1 MAIDGETHDDERPAP
16 MTEPR
21 AVVIAHPGAGRGAF
35 GRVWPALA
43 AELDERGVRYD
54 VRLTTRAM
62 EAAEF
67 AHQAAEASAPLVLAV
82 GGDGTLHEIVNGLL
96 HDDGSGAPPPATT
109 LPVLGLVPAGRGS
122 DYARG
127 LRIPRDPRLLAGRFA
142 AVIAGEPAASRA
154 VDIGEATYRATTLV
168 AGRPAPEPPI
178 VEPAPPGGLGQE
190 GGERLARYFINGA
203 GVGFSPFVAQRTAR
217 FPPRLGAYL
226 YTAASLLTIVDWRDR
241 SLRLTWG
248 DGDQETRAVESIEL
262 ALAGFEGGGMHV
274 APDADPTDG
283 LFDAV
288 LIDATSRWE
297 LVTFAWRIRTG
308 DHIRSPQVAV
318 RRAAVLAIEVIDGRG
333 PVYLQAD
340 GELLGRDPFTFRVLP
355 AALRFVW

>member
-1 MAIDGETHDDERPAP
+1 MASTDV
-16 MTEPR
+16 
-21 AVVIAHPGAGRGAF
+21 VVIAHPGAGRGAF
-35 GRVWPALA
+35 ARVWPALA
-43 AELDERGVRYD
+43 AELDARQVGYD

-67 AHQAAEASAPLVLAV
+67 AHAAADDGAPLVLAV
-82 GGDGTLHEIVNGLL
+82 GGDGTLHEVVNGLL
-96 HDDGSGAPPPATT
+96 HDDGSGVLRPAAD
-109 LPVLGLVPAGRGS
+109 LPALGLVPAGRGS

-127 LRIPRDPRLLAGRFA
+127 LHVPRDPSVLADRFA
-142 AVIAGEPAASRA
+142 AVVAGDPSAARG
-154 VDIGEATYRATTLV
+154 VDIGETTYRVTALV
-168 AGRPAPEPPI
+168 AGRPTPEPPI
-178 VEPAPPGGLGQE
+178 ADAAVPDEPAARDEPE
-190 GGERLARYFINGA
+190 ARDGERQARYFINGA

-241 SLRLTWG
+241 SLHLRWDAD
-248 DGDQETRAVESIEL
+248 DGSAETRSVESIEL
-262 ALAGFEGGGMHV
+262 ALGGYEGGGMHV
-274 APDADPTDG
+274 APGADPTDG

-297 LVTFAWRIRTG
+297 LVTFAWRIRSG
-308 DHIRSPQVAV
+308 DHLRSRQVTV
-318 RRAAVLAIEVIDGRG
+318 RRTASLSIEVADGRG

>member
-1 MAIDGETHDDERPAP
+1 MSPA
-16 MTEPR
+16 R
-21 AVVIAHPGAGRGAF
+21 VVVIAHPGAGRGAF
-35 GRVWPALA
+35 ARVWPAVA
-43 AELDERGVRYD
+43 VALDALGVGYD
-54 VRLTTRAM
+54 VRLTTRAL

-67 AHQAAEASAPLVLAV
+67 AHQAAEAGSSLVLAV
-82 GGDGTLHEIVNGLL
+82 GGDGTLHEVVNGLL
-96 HDDGSGAPPPATT
+96 HDHTTGSAHADHR
-109 LPVLGLVPAGRGS
+109 LPTLGLVPAGRGG

-127 LRIPRDPRLLAGRFA
+127 LHVPSDPLVLAERFA
-142 AVIAGEPAASRA
+142 AVVAGDPTAARP
-154 VDIGEATYRATTLV
+154 VDIGQATYRATALV

-178 VEPAPPGGLGQE
+178 VEAPLEVGADGGGDRQ
-190 GGERLARYFINGA
+190 ARYFINGA

-241 SLRLTWG
+241 SLRLRWG
-248 DGDQETRAVESIEL
+248 DGDEETRAVESIEL
-262 ALAGFEGGGMHV
+262 ALGGYEGGGMHV

-297 LVTFAWRIRTG
+297 LVTFAWRIRSG
-308 DHIRSPQVAV
+308 DHIRSPQVEV
-318 RRAAVLAIEVIDGRG
+318 RRTDALSVEVADGRG

-340 GELLGRDPFTFRVLP
+340 GELLGRDPFTFRMLP
-355 AALRFVW
+355 SALRFVW

>member
-1 MAIDGETHDDERPAP
+1 MAS
-16 MTEPR
+16 TEV
-21 AVVIAHPGAGRGAF
+21 VVIAHPGAGRGAF
-35 GRVWPALA
+35 ARVWPALA
-43 AELDERGVRYD
+43 AELDARHVGYE

-62 EAAEF
+62 EAADF
-67 AHQAAEASAPLVLAV
+67 AHAASVAGAPLVLAV
-82 GGDGTLHEIVNGLL
+82 GGDGTLHEVVNGLF
-96 HDDGSGAPPPATT
+96 HDDGSGTPRPAHD
-109 LPVLGLVPAGRGS
+109 LPALGLVPAGRGS

-127 LRIPRDPRLLAGRFA
+127 LHVPRDPSALADRFA
-142 AVIAGEPAASRA
+142 AVVGGDPSAARG
-154 VDIGEATYRATTLV
+154 VDIGETTYRVTPRV
-168 AGRPAPEPPI
+168 AGRPTPEPPI
-178 VEPAPPGGLGQE
+178 ADASVPDEAGAPD
-190 GGERLARYFINGA
+190 GERQARYFINGA

-241 SLRLTWG
+241 SLHLRW
-248 DGDQETRAVESIEL
+248 DGEDGPDETRSVESIEL
-262 ALAGFEGGGMHV
+262 ALGGYEGGGMHV

-297 LVTFAWRIRTG
+297 LVTFAWRIRSG
-308 DHIRSPQVAV
+308 DHLRSPQVTV
-318 RRAAVLAIEVIDGRG
+318 RRTASLSVEVADGRG

-340 GELLGRDPFTFRVLP
+340 GELLGRDPFTFRILP

>member
-1 MAIDGETHDDERPAP
+1 M
-16 MTEPR
+16 
-21 AVVIAHPGAGRGAF
+21 
-35 GRVWPALA
+35 
-43 AELDERGVRYD
+43 
-54 VRLTTRAM
+54 
-62 EAAEF
+62 
-67 AHQAAEASAPLVLAV
+67 
-82 GGDGTLHEIVNGLL
+82 
-96 HDDGSGAPPPATT
+96 
-109 LPVLGLVPAGRGS
+109 LGLVPAGRGS

-127 LRIPRDPRLLAGRFA
+127 LRIPRDPALLAERFA
-142 AVIAGEPAASRA
+142 AVVAGQPSASRA

-168 AGRPAPEPPI
+168 AGRPTPEPPI
-178 VEPAPPGGLGQE
+178 VEPAPPDGPGQD

-226 YTAASLLTIVDWRDR
+226 YTAASLLTIVDWRER
-241 SLRLTWG
+241 SMLLTWG
-248 DGDQETRAVESIEL
+248 EGGQETRAVESIEL
-262 ALAGFEGGGMHV
+262 ALGGFEGGGMHV

-308 DHIRSPQVAV
+308 DHLRSPQVVV
-318 RRAAVLAIEVIDGRG
+318 RRDAALAIEVADGRG

-340 GELLGRDPFTFRVLP
+340 GELLGRDPFTFRILP

>member
-1 MAIDGETHDDERPAP
+1 MNEAPA
-16 MTEPR
+16 TS
-21 AVVIAHPGAGRGAF
+21 AGVVVIAHPGAGRGAF
-35 GRVWPALA
+35 ARVWPAMA
-43 AELDERGVRYD
+43 AALEARGVGYD

-67 AHQAAEASAPLVLAV
+67 AHQAAAAGSPLVLAV

-96 HDDGSGAPPPATT
+96 HADGTGELHAHDRLPA
-109 LPVLGLVPAGRGS
+109 LGLVPAGRGS

-127 LRIPRDPRLLAGRFA
+127 LHVPSDPNLLADRFA
-142 AVIAGEPAASRA
+142 AVVAGDPRAARP
-154 VDIGEATYRATTLV
+154 VDIGQATYRATVRV
-168 AGRPAPEPPI
+168 AGRPTPEPPI
-178 VEPAPPGGLGQE
+178 VERPPNVDTGDGGDRQ
-190 GGERLARYFINGA
+190 ARYFINGA

-217 FPPRLGAYL
+217 FPPRLGPYL

-241 SLRLTWG
+241 SLRLRWG
-248 DGDQETRAVESIEL
+248 DGEEETRAVESIEL
-262 ALAGFEGGGMHV
+262 ALGGYEGGGMHV

-297 LVTFAWRIRTG
+297 LVTFAWRIRSG
-308 DHIRSPQVAV
+308 DHLRSPQVTV
-318 RRAAVLAIEVIDGRG
+318 RRTDALSVEVADGGG

-340 GELLGRDPFTFRVLP
+340 GELLGRDPVTFRMLP
-355 AALRFVW
+355 SALRFVW

>member
-1 MAIDGETHDDERPAP
+1 MSGATPIDSGRI
-16 MTEPR
+16 
-21 AVVIAHPGAGRGAF
+21 VVIAHPGAGRGAF
-35 GRVWPALA
+35 ARVWPAMA
-43 AELDERGVRYD
+43 AELDARGVAYD
-54 VRLTTRAM
+54 VRLTTRAL

-67 AHQAAEASAPLVLAV
+67 AHAAAEDGAALVLAV

-96 HDDGSGAPPPATT
+96 HDAGSGSPHAAAQ

-127 LRIPRDPRLLAGRFA
+127 LRIPTDPGILAERFA
-142 AVIAGEPAASRA
+142 AVVAGDPSAARP
-154 VDIGEATYRATTLV
+154 VDIGEATYRLTSLV

-178 VEPAPPGGLGQE
+178 VEVAPGDGFHPD

-226 YTAASLLTIVDWRDR
+226 YTAASLLTIVDWHDR
-241 SLRLTWG
+241 SLRLRWG
-248 DGDQETRAVESIEL
+248 DGDEETRAVESIEL
-262 ALAGFEGGGMHV
+262 ALGGYEGGGMHV

-283 LFDAV
+283 LFDSV
-288 LIDATSRWE
+288 IIDATSRWE
-297 LVTFAWRIRTG
+297 LVTFAWRIRSG
-308 DHIRSPQVAV
+308 DHLRSTQVAV
-318 RRAAVLAIEVIDGRG
+318 RRAAGLSVEVADGRG

-355 AALRFVW
+355 SALRFVW

>member
-1 MAIDGETHDDERPAP
+1 MASTDV
-16 MTEPR
+16 
-21 AVVIAHPGAGRGAF
+21 VVIAHPGAGRGAF
-35 GRVWPALA
+35 TRVWPALA
-43 AELDERGVRYD
+43 AELDARQVGYD

-62 EAAEF
+62 EAADF
-67 AHQAAEASAPLVLAV
+67 AHAAAEAGAPLVLAV
-82 GGDGTLHEIVNGLL
+82 GGDGTLHEVVNGLL
-96 HDDGSGAPPPATT
+96 HDDGSGTPRPADD
-109 LPVLGLVPAGRGS
+109 LPALGLVPAGRGS

-127 LRIPRDPRLLAGRFA
+127 LHVPRDPSVLADRFA
-142 AVIAGEPAASRA
+142 AVVAGDASAARG
-154 VDIGEATYRATTLV
+154 VDIGETTYRVTPLV
-168 AGRPAPEPPI
+168 AGRPTPEPPI
-178 VEPAPPGGLGQE
+178 ADAAVPDEPGALD
-190 GGERLARYFINGA
+190 GERQARYFINGA

-241 SLRLTWG
+241 SLHLRWDVD
-248 DGDQETRAVESIEL
+248 DGSEETRSVESIEL
-262 ALAGFEGGGMHV
+262 ALGGYEGGGMHV

-297 LVTFAWRIRTG
+297 LVTFAWRIRSG
-308 DHIRSPQVAV
+308 DHLRSPQVTV
-318 RRAAVLAIEVIDGRG
+318 RRTTSLSVEVADGRG

>member
-1 MAIDGETHDDERPAP
+1 MASTDV
-16 MTEPR
+16 
-21 AVVIAHPGAGRGAF
+21 VVIAHPGAGRGAF
-35 GRVWPALA
+35 ARVWPALA
-43 AELDERGVRYD
+43 AELDARQVGYD

-62 EAAEF
+62 EAADF
-67 AHQAAEASAPLVLAV
+67 AHAAADAGAPLVLAV
-82 GGDGTLHEIVNGLL
+82 GGDGTLHEVVNGLL
-96 HDDGSGAPPPATT
+96 HDDGSGTPRPADD
-109 LPVLGLVPAGRGS
+109 LPALGLVPAGRGS

-127 LRIPRDPRLLAGRFA
+127 LHVPRDPSVLADRFA
-142 AVIAGEPAASRA
+142 AVVAGDPSAARG
-154 VDIGEATYRATTLV
+154 VDIGETTYRVTAAGGRSADAGATDRRCRGARR
-168 AGRPAPEPPI
+168 AGARD
-178 VEPAPPGGLGQE
+178 
-190 GGERLARYFINGA
+190 GERQARYFINGA

-241 SLRLTWG
+241 SLHLRWDAD
-248 DGDQETRAVESIEL
+248 DGSEETRSVESIEL
-262 ALAGFEGGGMHV
+262 ALGGYEGGGMHV

-297 LVTFAWRIRTG
+297 LVTFAWRIRSG
-308 DHIRSPQVAV
+308 DHLRSPQVTV
-318 RRAAVLAIEVIDGRG
+318 RRTTSLSVEVADGRG